1 MAELDHHDLPDL
13 GLISTITL
21 GELAV
26 GPLVATEVTERAT
39 RQARLLWARQVFD
52 PLPFDTA
59 CSLAFG
65 GVGAELRLTGHKT
78 RARGFD
84 AMIAATAIANG
95 LPLFTLNP
103 DDFAGITGLDLRVP
117 TLTHDPT

>member
-1 MAELDHHDLPDL
+1 MAELDHNELPDL

-39 RQARLLWARQVFD
+39 RQARLLWAQQAFD
-52 PLPFDTA
+52 PLPFDAA
-59 CSLAFG
+59 CSLVFG
-65 GVGAELRLTGHKT
+65 GVGAQLRITGHK
-78 RARGFD
+78 ARSRSFD
-84 AMIAATAIANG
+84 AMIAATAIANR

-103 DDFAGITGLDLRVP
+103 QDFAGITSLDLRVP
-117 TLTHDPT
+117 TLVDAV